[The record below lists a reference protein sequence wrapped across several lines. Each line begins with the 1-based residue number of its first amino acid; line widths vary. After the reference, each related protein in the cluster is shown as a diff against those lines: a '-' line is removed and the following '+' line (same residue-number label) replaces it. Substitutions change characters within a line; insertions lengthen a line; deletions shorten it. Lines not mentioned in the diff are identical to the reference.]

1 MTLTNLLLRGVKSQ
15 FNADANRKTLELPV
29 NVALPFTQLSSCI
42 SLPGKC
48 GVKSSWRTQNLADFP
63 DRRRGNVPSESAWP
77 ELFTVYYPTSICGDD
92 TSALSVQ
99 YTVKQME
106 SLQLVLAKNHPLRQ
120 GEFPCAIYCRDGF
133 IRKRLYPYIL

>member
-48 GVKSSWRTQNLADFP
+48 ENPAGGHRILQISLIGAGEMFHLKAPGWNLFIILTGNRHQP
-63 DRRRGNVPSESAWP
+63 DIKLTLVM
-77 ELFTVYYPTSICGDD
+77 I
-92 TSALSVQ
+92 
-99 YTVKQME
+99 
-106 SLQLVLAKNHPLRQ
+106 SLHTIFFFKNHMQ
-120 GEFPCAIYCRDGF
+120 IK
-133 IRKRLYPYIL
+133 I